1 MLCYQS
7 LTVEPLLDIDCLQH
21 LRHVMKS
28 RLMPPS
34 SIVGVLLW
42 LLLLLCFSWLF
53 PVVSEVLQRIQ
64 RKEERG
70 KLGSEMCQGVAD
82 ANESVNEELR
92 DGRVSRTVSV
102 SPHCEKLAGAEP
114 LALRS
119 GGDFVIGG
127 LFPLHYVAS
136 QPMHSYQNK
145 PQLAPCSG

>member
-21 LRHVMKS
+21 MRPVMKS

-34 SIVGVLLW
+34 SLVGVLLW
-42 LLLLLCFSWLF
+42 LLLLLRFSSLF
-53 PVVSEVLQRIQ
+53 PVVSEVLGNS
-64 RKEERG
+64 KERG

-82 ANESVNEELR
+82 ANKSVNEELR
-92 DGRVSRTVSV
+92 DARVSGTVSV

-119 GGDFVIGG
+119 GGDVVIGG